1 VHPCQAGQCLDDDAG
16 HESHIMMDLMPLLL
30 KGTLVTIQITASAA
44 LLAIVLAL
52 FAALAKSS
60 SLRPLRWIANLYIE
74 IFRGTSLLV
83 QLFWLYFVLP
93 LPPFDTTLTPYTVAV
108 LGLGLNIGAYG
119 AEVMR
124 GAFASVPRGQIEAAI
139 ALNMP
144 PLHRFTRIVLP
155 QAMVN
160 AIPPGTN
167 LLIELL
173 KGTSLVSLITLADLT
188 FRANQLVQATF
199 RSGEIFFATLVIYF
213 ILAQLI
219 NLSMRLLERRLSRGL
234 SSGRM

>member
-1 VHPCQAGQCLDDDAG
+1 MTEL
-16 HESHIMMDLMPLLL
+16 LPLLW
-30 KGTLVTIQITASAA
+30 KGTLVTVEITVAAA
-44 LLAIVLAL
+44 LLAVVLAFL
-52 FAALAKSS
+52 AALAKVSE
-60 SLRPLRWIANLYIE
+60 LRLLRWIANLYIE
-74 IFRGTSLLV
+74 VFRGTSLLV

-93 LPPFDTTLTPYTVAV
+93 LPPFNLTLSPTTVAV

-124 GAFASVPRGQIEAAI
+124 GALSAVPRGQIEAAT
-139 ALNMP
+139 ALNIP
-144 PLHRFTRIVLP
+144 PLHRFFRIVLP

-213 ILAQLI
+213 FLSQSI
-219 NLSMRLLERRLSRGL
+219 NLSMRLLERRLRRGL
-234 SSGRM
+234 ASRSK

>member
-1 VHPCQAGQCLDDDAG
+1 MTEL
-16 HESHIMMDLMPLLL
+16 LPLLL
-30 KGTLVTIQITASAA
+30 KGTLVTIRIAAAAS
-44 LLAIVLAL
+44 LLAIILA
-52 FAALAKSS
+52 FIAALSKTSPWRA
-60 SLRPLRWIANLYIE
+60 LRWIANLYIE

-93 LPPFDTTLTPYTVAV
+93 LPPFNATLTPYTVAV

-124 GAFASVPRGQIEAAI
+124 GAFASVPYGQIEASI
-139 ALNMP
+139 ALNIP
-144 PLHRFTRIVLP
+144 PFQRFFRIALP
-155 QAMVN
+155 QALVN

-199 RSGEIFFATLVIYF
+199 RSGEIFFATLIIYF

-219 NLSMRLLERRLSRGL
+219 NVSMRLLERRLRRGL
-234 SSGRM
+234 LHGSM

>member
-1 VHPCQAGQCLDDDAG
+1 MIAEL
-16 HESHIMMDLMPLLL
+16 LPLLWR
-30 KGTLVTIQITASAA
+30 GTLITIQITLIASVVAIM
-44 LLAIVLAL
+44 LAI
-52 FAALAKSS
+52 FAALAKTSPW
-60 SLRPLRWIANLYIE
+60 RALRWLANIYIE

-93 LPPFDTTLTPYTVAV
+93 LPPFNITMTSYTVAV
-108 LGLGLNIGAYG
+108 IGLGLHIGAYG

-124 GAFASVPRGQIEAAI
+124 GALSAVPRGQIEAAI

-144 PLHRFTRIVLP
+144 PFKRFMRIVLP

-173 KGTSLVSLITLADLT
+173 KGTSLVSLITLADLS
-188 FRANQLVQATF
+188 FRANQLVQVTF
-199 RSGEIFFATLVIYF
+199 MSREVFGLTLLIYF
-213 ILAQLI
+213 VLAQCI
-219 NLSMRLLERRLSRGL
+219 NFAMRMLARRLDRGSMRRNN
-234 SSGRM
+234 